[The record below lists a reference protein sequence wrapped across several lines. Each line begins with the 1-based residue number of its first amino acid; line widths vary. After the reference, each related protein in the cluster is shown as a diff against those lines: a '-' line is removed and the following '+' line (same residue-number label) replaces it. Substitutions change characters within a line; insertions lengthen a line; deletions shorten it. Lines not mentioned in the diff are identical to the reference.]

1 MRTETRRQPT
11 RPLVQ
16 AGIELALGGLAGL
29 LDSGRVWTAL
39 LHGSVAFP
47 EALPYD
53 IVDYLGILEVPLLLG
68 ILGPWASSPFILGLL
83 TYVFMDPLSSSNR
96 AQCLT
101 VAQIICSHNY
111 YYYYYYY

>member
-53 IVDYLGILEVPLLLG
+53 IVDYLRYSRGTFAPR
-68 ILGPWASSPFILGLL
+68 
-83 TYVFMDPLSSSNR
+83 DPRSMG
-96 AQCLT
+96 
-101 VAQIICSHNY
+101 
-111 YYYYYYY
+111 